1 MEDESSVAEGLKMV
15 LNEEGYDV
23 DLATTGQGAL
33 DSFGEKGCDLLVAD
47 LRLPDMDGMEV
58 IKRVKGERPE
68 TPVIVI
74 TGYASVLSAVEA
86 MKTGV
91 VDYLPKPFTDEEFMA
106 RVDKALK
113 ERREALSEEVS
124 ESVGPVEEG
133 METPTDELAGQP
145 QVLLMEDEPS
155 VAEGLKMILAEEGYG
170 VDLATTGQSALD
182 TLRQKDFDL
191 LVADLRLPDMDGMEV
206 IKRVKEKRPE
216 TEVIVITGYAT
227 IPSAAEAMRT
237 GVVDYLPKPF
247 TEEQFMATVQIA
259 MKERQ
264 EALSK
269 EIREHVEPD
278 IEKPI
283 KVGFY
288 VCHCGEDIPKKVSVE
303 EVVDFARKQP
313 HVAVARTNKY
323 LCQDQGLEMI
333 ENDIRQL
340 DLTRVVVAACSP
352 RPYEKIF
359 QDVCHRAGLKPH
371 HLQMAS
377 LREQVAWITEDP
389 VEATM
394 KAKTLSAAAIHR
406 VKFQRTLTPREVGG
420 IAGMQAAL
428 DIAEAGHKAYL
439 AERQPTIGGHML
451 QFDKTFPTLD
461 CAACIGTPKMVS
473 VGQSPNIELLTCSE
487 VAEVSGFVGNYKVKI
502 QKKPRYIDLNKCTG
516 CGDCARACV
525 VGNVIQIPEMPP
537 LPVMEPEE
545 ESALEATLSA
555 HENQRRDLIAI
566 LIEISDKLGYLPR
579 PVLTNLAYRL
589 DIPLSEAFRV
599 ATFYAQFRFEPLGKY
614 QVMVCQGT
622 ACHVQGSRLILE
634 AVTKKLGI
642 EPGETT
648 PDLMFSS
655 DRVACFGACALAP
668 VVVINDKVFAGMSP
682 MRMEQMIDE
691 LATGR
696 ALQELTMEEQVR
708 EPKME
713 SYIEGV

>member
-1 MEDESSVAEGLKMV
+1 
-15 LNEEGYDV
+15 
-23 DLATTGQGAL
+23 
-33 DSFGEKGCDLLVAD
+33 
-47 LRLPDMDGMEV
+47 
-58 IKRVKGERPE
+58 
-68 TPVIVI
+68 
-74 TGYASVLSAVEA
+74 
-86 MKTGV
+86 
-91 VDYLPKPFTDEEFMA
+91 
-106 RVDKALK
+106 
-113 ERREALSEEVS
+113 
-124 ESVGPVEEG
+124 
-133 METPTDELAGQP
+133 
-145 QVLLMEDEPS
+145 
-155 VAEGLKMILAEEGYG
+155 
-170 VDLATTGQSALD
+170 
-182 TLRQKDFDL
+182 
-191 LVADLRLPDMDGMEV
+191 
-206 IKRVKEKRPE
+206 
-216 TEVIVITGYAT
+216 
-227 IPSAAEAMRT
+227 
-237 GVVDYLPKPF
+237 
-247 TEEQFMATVQIA
+247 
-259 MKERQ
+259 
-264 EALSK
+264 
-269 EIREHVEPD
+269 
-278 IEKPI
+278 
-283 KVGFY
+283 
-288 VCHCGEDIPKKVSVE
+288 
-303 EVVDFARKQP
+303 
-313 HVAVARTNKY
+313 
-323 LCQDQGLEMI
+323 
-333 ENDIRQL
+333 
-340 DLTRVVVAACSP
+340 
-352 RPYEKIF
+352 
-359 QDVCHRAGLKPH
+359 
-371 HLQMAS
+371 
-377 LREQVAWITEDP
+377 
-389 VEATM
+389 
-394 KAKTLSAAAIHR
+394 
-406 VKFQRTLTPREVGG
+406 
-420 IAGMQAAL
+420 MQAAL